1 MERED
6 KDVQEQLKLLKS
18 GIADIISEGELISKL
33 KKSKEQK
40 RPLRVKLGIDASAS
54 DIHLGTAVPLFKMK
68 QFQELGHEA
77 IFLIGDFTGMIGD
90 PSGQSRTR
98 KSLTEKQV
106 KENAKLLKK
115 QIFKIL
121 NPKKTKIV
129 FNSSWCK
136 KMTFGDVIKLAS
148 CYTVAQLLERDDFE
162 KRYKNGQPIRIH
174 EFLYPLIQ
182 GYDSVVLETDV
193 EICGTDQRFNSL
205 VARVYQ
211 EAFGQEPEVIMM
223 MPILEGIGTKE
234 KMSKSLGNY
243 VGITEEPEDIFGK
256 IMNITDG
263 QIDDYYRLCTQLK
276 EEEIEKI
283 KEDLSGEPKK
293 LKERLAFEIVKL
305 YHNEEAAKKA
315 NEIFEIK
322 HGKTGR
328 RLKKGLG
335 ESESVKEKLAEI
347 AEHRQIAKDEL
358 KENKIWICK
367 LLTLIKATS
376 SNSEARR
383 FIEQKAVKID
393 GNVIENVN
401 KELPYKENGYILQ
414 VGKRKIYYIR
424 FK

>member
-1 MERED
+1 MLPSPRKKKLTPIHETVLTHHRYISLACISII
-6 KDVQEQLKLLKS
+6 DVVIYYHNTNYQ
-18 GIADIISEGELISKL
+18 I
-33 KKSKEQK
+33 
-40 RPLRVKLGIDASAS
+40 RAS
-54 DIHLGTAVPLFKMK
+54 V
-68 QFQELGHEA
+68 
-77 IFLIGDFTGMIGD
+77 
-90 PSGQSRTR
+90 
-98 KSLTEKQV
+98 
-106 KENAKLLKK
+106 
-115 QIFKIL
+115 
-121 NPKKTKIV
+121 IV
-129 FNSSWCK
+129 FFAISITV
-136 KMTFGDVIKLAS
+136 TFIFFNRILYEKLICLFS
-148 CYTVAQLLERDDFE
+148 PRSNLLAILKNKLE
-162 KRYKNGQPIRIH
+162 KLFISIH
-174 EFLYPLIQ
+174 EYKKHKMLLAITILLAFLLNILRIVMNYINSQAMELNIPFSYFFIFIPLII
-182 GYDSVVLETDV
+182 L
-193 EICGTDQRFNSL
+193 
-205 VARVYQ
+205 
-211 EAFGQEPEVIMM
+211 IMM

-263 QIDDYYRLCTQLK
+263 QIDEYYRLCTQLK
-276 EEEIEKI
+276 KEEIEKI
-283 KEDLSGEPKK
+283 KENLNGRPKK

-367 LLTLIKATS
+367 LLKLIKATS

-393 GNVIENVN
+393 GNIIENVN
-401 KELPYKENGYILQ
+401 KEVPYKEDGYILQ